1 MNKGIIAV
9 AMSSLLVG
17 CAAQTPE
24 YRLGQFTA
32 ASSFNVRNLDYDS
45 TSATRVQGEDCH
57 QVGQPPNDSRL
68 QRAMDDAIQNGQDQ
82 GVTGDLL
89 VNVRIDQV
97 QKNKPGSFFGL
108 PAAHN
113 CIEVEGELV
122 TLR

>member
-9 AMSSLLVG
+9 AMCSTLVG

-45 TSATRVQGEDCH
+45 SSGTRVEGEDCH
-57 QVGQPPNDSRL
+57 QVGQQPNDSRL
-68 QRAMDDAIQNGQDQ
+68 QRAMDQAIQNGQDE
-82 GVTGDLL
+82 GITGDLL

-108 PAAHN
+108 PTPHN
-113 CIEVEGELV
+113 CIVVDGELV
-122 TLR
+122 TLS